1 VKIVVLLND
10 TVELWLFVLIQNIS
24 KDKVKRIKIMVRILG
39 NNLSNKKKI
48 YIALTCIYGIGIPTS
63 QKILKQ
69 LNIDPNIKVSELNDT
84 NVSALRDILETDE
97 FKLEGDL
104 KRLVSLN
111 IKRLIDINCFK
122 GRRHLK
128 GLPVRG
134 QRTRTNNRTSRKLSL
149 FTRK

>member
-1 VKIVVLLND
+1 
-10 TVELWLFVLIQNIS
+10 
-24 KDKVKRIKIMVRILG
+24 MVRILG

-48 YIALTCIYGIGIPTS
+48 YIALTCIYGIGLSTS
-63 QKILKQ
+63 KKVLTQLK
-69 LNIDPNIKVSELNDT
+69 IDPNLKVSELSEINI
-84 NVSALRDILETDE
+84 SSLRDSLETDQ

-111 IKRLIDINCFK
+111 IKRLIDINSVK

-134 QRTRTNNRTSRKLSL
+134 QRTRTNNRTSRKQSL
-149 FTRK
+149 FARKK

>member
-1 VKIVVLLND
+1 MI
-10 TVELWLFVLIQNIS
+10 
-24 KDKVKRIKIMVRILG
+24 RILG

-48 YIALTCIYGIGIPTS
+48 YVALTCIYGIGIPTS
-63 QKILKQ
+63 KKLLDK
-69 LNIDPNIKVSELNDT
+69 LNINPEMKVSELNEE
-84 NVSALRDILETDE
+84 NIAALRDTLETEE

-111 IKRLIDINCFK
+111 IKRLIDINSFR

-134 QRTRTNNRTSRKLSL
+134 QRTRTNNRTSRRQSL
-149 FTRK
+149 FIRKK

>member
-1 VKIVVLLND
+1 
-10 TVELWLFVLIQNIS
+10 
-24 KDKVKRIKIMVRILG
+24 MVRILG
-39 NNLSNKKKI
+39 NNLANKKKV

-63 QKILKQ
+63 KKVLKE
-69 LNIDPNIKVSELNDT
+69 LNIDPNIKVSELNET
-84 NVSALRDILETDE
+84 NISALRDILETEE

-111 IKRLIDINCFK
+111 IKRLIDINSFR

-134 QRTRTNNRTSRKLSL
+134 QRTRTSSVDW
-149 FTRK
+149 

>member
-1 VKIVVLLND
+1 
-10 TVELWLFVLIQNIS
+10 
-24 KDKVKRIKIMVRILG
+24 MVRILG
-39 NNLSNKKKI
+39 NNLANKKKI

-63 QKILKQ
+63 KKVLRD
-69 LNIDPNIKVSELNDT
+69 LNIDPNIKVSELNET
-84 NVSALRDILETDE
+84 NISALRDILETEE

-111 IKRLIDINCFK
+111 IKRLIDINSFR

-134 QRTRTNNRTSRKLSL
+134 QRTRTNHRTSRRQSF
-149 FTRK
+149 FTRKK

>member
-1 VKIVVLLND
+1 
-10 TVELWLFVLIQNIS
+10 
-24 KDKVKRIKIMVRILG
+24 MVRILG

-48 YIALTCIYGIGIPTS
+48 YVALTCIYGIGIPTS
-63 QKILKQ
+63 KKILNR
-69 LNIDPNIKVSELNDT
+69 LNINPNLKVSELNEI
-84 NVSALRDILETDE
+84 NISGLRDILETDE

-134 QRTRTNNRTSRKLSL
+134 QRTRTNNRTSRKLSF
-149 FTRK
+149 FTRKQ

>member
-1 VKIVVLLND
+1 
-10 TVELWLFVLIQNIS
+10 
-24 KDKVKRIKIMVRILG
+24 MVRILG

-48 YIALTCIYGIGIPTS
+48 YIALTCIQGNGIQTS
-63 QKILKQ
+63 KRILNQ
-69 LNIDPNIKVSELNDT
+69 LNIDPNLKVSDLNET
-84 NVSALRDILETDE
+84 NVSSLRDILETEE

-111 IKRLIDINCFK
+111 IKRLIDINSVR

-134 QRTRTNNRTSRKLSL
+134 QRTRTNSRTSRRQSF
-149 FTRK
+149 FTRKK